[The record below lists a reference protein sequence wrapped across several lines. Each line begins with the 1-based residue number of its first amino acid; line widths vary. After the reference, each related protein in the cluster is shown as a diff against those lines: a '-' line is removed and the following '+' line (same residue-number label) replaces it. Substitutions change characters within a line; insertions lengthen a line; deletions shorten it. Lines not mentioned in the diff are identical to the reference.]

1 MMIVA
6 YPDGVE
12 VVDDPGGLDAPCPCV
27 LRRRLMNLGGQYPS
41 ILAAMAAGVERG
53 AHNWRRDDNFG
64 YWSSLGGRFYIVVIR

>member
-12 VVDDPGGLDAPCPCV
+12 VVDDPGGLDAPCACV
-27 LRRRLMNLGGQYPS
+27 LRRHGLNLGQYPS

-53 AHNWRRDDNFG
+53 AHKWWFDGYNWT
-64 YWSSLGGRFYIVVIR
+64 SLQGRIYIMVDVR